1 MDVNFPLYIEG
12 SLMHSDIYGEFSRTY
27 WNALANPLYIEGK
40 MHIHIYQYISI
51 SGYCP
56 FNLTSPGGPWYGM
69 VFKEGLCGQCGKYA
83 LSHTPITD
91 YAAQDCIWYAFY
103 KLHFNANAPLSSPL
117 GQMQHINV
125 QLMPE
130 VTFFLGERLVLWQED
145 IQYFNIKHCQILWKM
160 PDSNP

>member
-1 MDVNFPLYIEG
+1 MVQVFHHRDPIPVTEQVYSSCSSTGTLIEMDVNFPLYIEG
-12 SLMHSDIYGEFSRTY
+12 SLMHSDIYGEFSPTY

-91 YAAQDCIWYAFY
+91 YAAQDCI
-103 KLHFNANAPLSSPL
+103 
-117 GQMQHINV
+117 
-125 QLMPE
+125 
-130 VTFFLGERLVLWQED
+130 
-145 IQYFNIKHCQILWKM
+145 
-160 PDSNP
+160 